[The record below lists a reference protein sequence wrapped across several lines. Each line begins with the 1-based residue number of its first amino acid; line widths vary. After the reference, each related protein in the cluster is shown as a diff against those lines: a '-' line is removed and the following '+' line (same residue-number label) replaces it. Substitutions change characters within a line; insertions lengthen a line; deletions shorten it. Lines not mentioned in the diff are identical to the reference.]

1 MKYRLSFAIMLCS
14 LSVCAAPTAPR
25 DILAAM
31 AEQLKQAR
39 SFPVGQAKKFQC
51 PDGLNRLNGVQD
63 PAVLAVLPA
72 PDFVEKKAAAKVVIL
87 LNRFHSHAGNARQ
100 HEATDKGMGLSDHNA
115 RL

>member
-1 MKYRLSFAIMLCS
+1 
-14 LSVCAAPTAPR
+14 
-25 DILAAM
+25 
-31 AEQLKQAR
+31 
-39 SFPVGQAKKFQC
+39 
-51 PDGLNRLNGVQD
+51 
-63 PAVLAVLPA
+63 VLPA